1 LESFRYLELG
11 DKNFTDLIKDEL
23 TGGFGFAGE
32 IIICIAKIKLSLSD
46 IPSNPTLSSHRGKR
60 RTSGLLLV
68 RRIS

>member
-46 IPSNPTLSSHRGKR
+46 IPSNPIYYYLPTEANAGPADCY
-60 RTSGLLLV
+60 
-68 RRIS
+68 

>member
-1 LESFRYLELG
+1 LELG

-46 IPSNPTLSSHRGKR
+46 IPSNPIILSSHRGKR